1 LQHVIRRPEFRSIFY
16 LVVASIA
23 LSLAGS
29 ACGFLGDDED
39 APDASGVTGASAGT
53 SGTADGVSATT
64 SYRVVQA
71 RMGREVDVEKRISDT
86 PARAFP
92 AGTTRVY
99 AEIVLEGV
107 RPGDEVV
114 GRWFQLSVRD
124 VSPAGNLVTEAGVT
138 LAETD
143 FSPDGLSQVTL
154 DLGTGTGML
163 PEGDWVVRIYVN
175 GEFVR
180 TMGFVITPLLT
191 EGAAQQ
197 PPQASA
203 RPQQPPA
210 PTPGQQAPAPTATQT
225 SAPPAPTAT
234 PTQQG
239 TPETYTV
246 VAGDTL
252 TIIAERFKPATE
264 STESYV
270 ARLQEVN
277 NLAPGAILTV
287 GQVLTL
293 PAP

>member
-1 LQHVIRRPEFRSIFY
+1 
-16 LVVASIA
+16 
-23 LSLAGS
+23 
-29 ACGFLGDDED
+29 
-39 APDASGVTGASAGT
+39 
-53 SGTADGVSATT
+53 
-64 SYRVVQA
+64 
-71 RMGREVDVEKRISDT
+71 MGREIDAEKRISDT

-92 AGTTRVY
+92 TGTTRVY

-124 VSPAGNLVTEAGVT
+124 VSPAGHLVTEAGVT

-154 DLGTGTGML
+154 DLGAGAGML

-191 EGAAQQ
+191 EGAPQQ
-197 PPQASA
+197 PPQ
-203 RPQQPPA
+203 PPA
-210 PTPGQQAPAPTATQT
+210 QPQQAPAPTQAPPAATATQT

-264 STESYV
+264 PTESYV
-270 ARLQEVN
+270 ARLQEAN